1 MQSFL
6 LTQIGNLK
14 NVQIDMSSFKSNS
27 KNDKFIIIENNLNVF
42 AYTDNKLYREILKKI
57 IEPKREFSNML
68 HGVMTRNRIE

>member
-14 NVQIDMSSFKSNS
+14 NFQIDMSSFKSNS

-42 AYTDNKLYREILKKI
+42 PYTDNKLYREILK
-57 IEPKREFSNML
+57 N
-68 HGVMTRNRIE
+68 N